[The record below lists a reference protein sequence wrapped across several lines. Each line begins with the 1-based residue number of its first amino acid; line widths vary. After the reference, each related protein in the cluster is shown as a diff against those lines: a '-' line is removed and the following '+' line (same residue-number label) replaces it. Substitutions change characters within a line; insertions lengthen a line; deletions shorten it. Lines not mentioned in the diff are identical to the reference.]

1 MAGLADQ
8 KVQAIAP
15 HAWTDGM
22 RVKRRPSDRPRS
34 PFSLGANITVV
45 LISDTA
51 LWDEL
56 RGEYKIPGDKPT
68 TGSVA
73 PPR

>member
-1 MAGLADQ
+1 
-8 KVQAIAP
+8 
-15 HAWTDGM
+15 M

-34 PFSLGANITVV
+34 PFSLGADITVV

-56 RGEYKIPGDKPT
+56 RGQYKIPGDKPT